1 MERKERSG
9 VGEIVQVWRR
19 NGLKPS
25 SIGVYL
31 RWVSRFKAYCGAAGL
46 IESSELTRAGVTVF
60 ARTYAREHDISEAT
74 ACDSAHSALR
84 AWALALAIVGEP
96 SPRWE
101 APPAPPKPSSPLLGE
116 FAEHLRRNRGNPE
129 STIRQKVAH
138 ISDLLRFLRSRRRQ
152 IQQIQLR
159 DIDAFVLRCR
169 ERYARTT
176 TADICST
183 VRAFLRFLHATGRV
197 SFDLSASVA
206 APVVRTNERPRRA
219 LPWSDVRRILQAVDR
234 STPVGRRDYVMLLMM
249 SAYGLGA
256 GEAIR
261 LSLDD
266 IDWRAATMRVV
277 RPKTDVENLLPLL
290 PAIARAMVAYLR
302 HGRPP
307 DAPTRHLLVSMI
319 APYLPLSS
327 SSAVRHVLIKH
338 ARIAGVSAPYLG
350 SHVLRHSHACRQVE
364 QGTRTKLIGDI
375 LGHQRPEST
384 SAYIRIATEGLREL
398 ALAVPR

>member
-1 MERKERSG
+1 MERKERSRINK
-9 VGEIVQVWRR
+9 VVQVWRR

-31 RWVSRFKAYCGAAGL
+31 RWASRFKAYCGAAGRD
-46 IESSELTRAGVTVF
+46 ESSELTRVGVAAF
-60 ARTYAREHDISEAT
+60 ARIYAREHDISEAT

-84 AWALALAIVGEP
+84 AWALALAVVGEP
-96 SPRWE
+96 LPQWE
-101 APPAPPKPSSPLLGE
+101 AAQAPPEPISPLLLE

-129 STIRQKVAH
+129 STIRKKVTQT
-138 ISDLLRFLRSRRRQ
+138 SDLLRFLQSRRRQ
-152 IQQIQLR
+152 IQQLQLR

-169 ERYARTT
+169 GHYARTT

-183 VRAFLRFLHATGRV
+183 VRSFLRFLHATGRV
-197 SFDLSASVA
+197 PFDLSASVA
-206 APVVRTNERPRRA
+206 APIVRTNARPRRA
-219 LPWSDVRRILQAVDR
+219 LPWIDVRRILQAVDR
-234 STPVGRRDYVMLLMM
+234 STSAGRRDYVMLLMM

-256 GEAIR
+256 GEVIR
-261 LSLDD
+261 MSLDD

-277 RPKTDVENLLPLL
+277 RPKTGVENLLPLL
-290 PAIARAMVAYLR
+290 PAVARALVAYLR

-307 DAPTRHLLVSMI
+307 DAPTRHLLVSRK
-319 APYLPLSS
+319 APYLPLSA

-375 LGHQRPEST
+375 LGHRRPEST